1 MADKNG
7 AVKTSGYSDLPSSE
21 LRAKRL
27 GKSDKRKLQKKKEL
41 TQKYFVPSGAEDVF
55 DKQAK
60 DYTTKLDE
68 KSILRN
74 KDIDLNNLS
83 DFYKGL
89 NYNDIVPLMDSNLP
103 QNEGS
108 MLLMSKLN
116 NLKNFLGSYS
126 TGMHTADLG
135 NGMKFGVEGRHTT
148 EVGLKKQPFEL
159 PEIKIGNEPTAEEKK
174 NGVAGR
180 IQLGLTGNEEFA
192 LHSHDD
198 NSLPSNQDL
207 LTAGYMPN
215 VKNSYILS
223 NDGLLEYGSE
233 KVDPKL
239 INSVDYN
246 VRDNQETT
254 NLPFSN
260 RRKLIKKM
268 ITDRGL

>member
-41 TQKYFVPSGAEDVF
+41 TQKYFVPLGAEDVF

-60 DYTTKLDE
+60 DYTIKLDE

-108 MLLMSKLN
+108 MLLMDKLN
-116 NLKNFLGSYS
+116 RLKNSLGSYS
-126 TGMHTADLG
+126 TGMQTVDLG
-135 NGMKFGVEGRHTT
+135 DGIKIGSEGKHTT
-148 EVGLKKQPFEL
+148 EVGFGKQPLESMPYFE
-159 PEIKIGNEPTAEEKK
+159 PGEEPTADEKSR
-174 NGVAGR
+174 NIAGLIR
-180 IQLGLTGNEEFA
+180 NPIKTGYEDFL
-192 LHSHDD
+192 LHTHDD
-198 NSLPSNQDL
+198 NIEPSSIDLNTAAKFPNIKNQ
-207 LTAGYMPN
+207 
-215 VKNSYILS
+215 YILS
-223 NDGLLEYGSE
+223 NNDLLEYKNAGIP
-233 KVDPKL
+233 KQLTNAINPDIKTNIVNGLTNKRKKL
-239 INSVDYN
+239 ILNSFN
-246 VRDNQETT
+246 N
-254 NLPFSN
+254 
-260 RRKLIKKM
+260 K
-268 ITDRGL
+268 

>member
-7 AVKTSGYSDLPSSE
+7 AVKTSGYNDLPSSE

-89 NYNDIVPLMDSNLP
+89 NYNDIIPLTDSNLP

-108 MLLMSKLN
+108 MLLMDKLN
-116 NLKNFLGSYS
+116 RLKNSLGSYS
-126 TGMHTADLG
+126 TGMQTVDLG
-135 NGMKFGVEGRHTT
+135 DGFKIGSVGKHTT
-148 EVGLKKQPFEL
+148 EVGFGKRPLEGMPFFATGE
-159 PEIKIGNEPTAEEKK
+159 EPTEEEKK
-174 NGVAGR
+174 LGIAGLIR
-180 IQLGLTGNEEFA
+180 NSGKTGDEDFY
-192 LHSHDD
+192 LHTHDD
-198 NSLPSNQDL
+198 NELPSTTDL
-207 LTAGYMPN
+207 NSIMRTPN
-215 VKNSYILS
+215 VKNEYILS
-223 NDGLLEYGSE
+223 DNNLMEYKDAGIPMQLNNAVNPDLKKRVIGS
-233 KVDPKL
+233 
-239 INSVDYN
+239 
-246 VRDNQETT
+246 
-254 NLPFSN
+254 LPN
-260 RRKLIKKM
+260 KRKKM
-268 ITDRGL
+268 ILDSFNIP